1 MKSLLRNF
9 AAAVALTLSSAA
21 ALAQSYPTRVIT
33 LVVPFTA
40 GGPSDA
46 VARHIAQSMS
56 GTLKQQVI
64 IENVAGVGGNT
75 GAARVAKAR
84 PDGYTILIHHV
95 ALAAGA
101 SLYKSLPFDT
111 LKDFT
116 PVGLVNYGPMVL
128 VSKKDYPANDAKEIL
143 AKLKAEGPKTTL
155 AHAGVGSNSYLCGL
169 LLQQALGSKLTEVAY
184 RGTGPAMT
192 DLMGGQVDVL
202 CDQTTNA
209 VPQINGNTIKA
220 HAVTSRGRLD
230 VLPNLP
236 TMIETGLPDFEFVI
250 WHGLY
255 APKDTPKNI
264 VDELNKALTV
274 AVADANVRAR
284 FAEVGT
290 EVFPTG
296 ELTPEAH
303 KALLEKEVAKWRDV
317 VAKAGISLGN

>member
-1 MKSLLRNF
+1 MKPFLRNF

-33 LVVPFTA
+33 LVVPFAA

-46 VARHIAQSMS
+46 VARHVAQSMS

-75 GAARVAKAR
+75 GAARVAKAQ

-95 ALAAGA
+95 ALAAGT
-101 SLYKSLPFDT
+101 SLYKTLPFDT
-111 LKDFT
+111 LKDFA
-116 PVGLVNYGPMVL
+116 PLGLVNFGPMVL

-155 AHAGVGSNSYLCGL
+155 AHAGVGSNSHLCAL

-209 VPQINGNTIKA
+209 VSQINGNTVKA
-220 HAVTSRGRLD
+220 YAVTSRDRLD
-230 VLPNLP
+230 VLRNLP
-236 TMIETGLPDFEFVI
+236 TMIEAGLPDFEFVI

-264 VDELNKALTV
+264 VDELNKALKV
-274 AVADANVRAR
+274 AVADPTVRAR

-290 EVFPTG
+290 EVFPTD

-303 KALLEKEVAKWRDV
+303 KARLEKEVAKWRDV
-317 VAKAGISLGN
+317 VAKAGISIGN